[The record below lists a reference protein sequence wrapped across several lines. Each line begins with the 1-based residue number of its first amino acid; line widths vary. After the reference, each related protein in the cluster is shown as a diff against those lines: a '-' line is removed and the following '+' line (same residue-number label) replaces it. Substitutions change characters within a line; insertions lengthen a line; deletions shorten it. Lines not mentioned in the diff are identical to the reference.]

1 MLPFPVVCFTLS
13 ASSSGPCTAIAKMRA
28 MVMMMQAHCNAALLE
43 LRQGRFLG
51 SARIS
56 RRKDDHHWQV
66 DYDLQI
72 AKRKGVT
79 YDQIYKLVN
88 AIQPVPFRIERRT

>member
-1 MLPFPVVCFTLS
+1 MLRFPVVCFTLS
-13 ASSSGPCTAIAKMRA
+13 ASSSGPYTAIAKMRA
-28 MVMMMQAHCNAALLE
+28 MVMMLQERCNAARLE

-56 RRKDDHHWQV
+56 QRKDDHRWQV

-72 AKRKGVT
+72 AKCKGVT

-88 AIQPVPFRIERRT
+88 AIQPAPFRIERPT

>member
-1 MLPFPVVCFTLS
+1 
-13 ASSSGPCTAIAKMRA
+13 MRA
-28 MVMMMQAHCNAALLE
+28 MVMRLQERCNAARLE

-56 RRKDDHHWQV
+56 QRKDDHRWQV

-72 AKRKGVT
+72 AKGS
-79 YDQIYKLVN
+79 VN
-88 AIQPVPFRIERRT
+88 RDCQPETQLPTITTSLQASLD

>member
-13 ASSSGPCTAIAKMRA
+13 ASSSGPCTAIAKLRA
-28 MVMMMQAHCNAALLE
+28 MVMMMQARCNAAQLE

-56 RRKDDHHWQV
+56 QRKDDHRWQV

-72 AKRKGVT
+72 TKRKGVT
-79 YDQIYKLVN
+79 YDQIYELVN